1 MTHRRD
7 KKVNK
12 NSEKFEK
19 PKRSKFLTFA
29 KETPLR
35 VYQDPYQ
42 NHTRQIVEELEVFT
56 EPKLSVT
63 IAGQELNFFRERE
76 MSIR

>member
-1 MTHRRD
+1 M
-7 KKVNK
+7 K
-12 NSEKFEK
+12 N
-19 PKRSKFLTFA
+19 PKRSNFLTFA

-56 EPKLSVT
+56 KLKLSVT
-63 IAGQELNFFRERE
+63 IAGQELNFFRERQ